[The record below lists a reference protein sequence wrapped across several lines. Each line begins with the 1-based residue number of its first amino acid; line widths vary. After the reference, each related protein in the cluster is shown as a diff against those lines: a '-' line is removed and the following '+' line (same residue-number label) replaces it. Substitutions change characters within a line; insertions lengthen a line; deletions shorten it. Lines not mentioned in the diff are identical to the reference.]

1 MFFVISVF
9 IIIHPSVSHTHCLED
24 IGLILAQ
31 RDADRKTDRLGL
43 IGFLIK
49 FSYAGPNRIRLHL
62 GSDNH
67 EFITADTIY
76 FAIVENI
83 REYLS
88 SLLDGGQKDMNDL
101 MINFSEGYDK
111 FIMSMEKEYMELT
124 QRRRRATMLL
134 SKILS
139 IKYPLSRLLYLY
151 YYVNLDPGKIS
162 DALYISRA
170 TFYRLKSHAI
180 NTLTAIYYP
189 HKKNN
194 KAKGNDLEE

>member
-1 MFFVISVF
+1 
-9 IIIHPSVSHTHCLED
+9 
-24 IGLILAQ
+24 
-31 RDADRKTDRLGL
+31 
-43 IGFLIK
+43 
-49 FSYAGPNRIRLHL
+49 
-62 GSDNH
+62 
-67 EFITADTIY
+67 
-76 FAIVENI
+76 
-83 REYLS
+83 
-88 SLLDGGQKDMNDL
+88 
-101 MINFSEGYDK
+101 
-111 FIMSMEKEYMELT
+111 
-124 QRRRRATMLL
+124 MLL

>member
-1 MFFVISVF
+1 MALLYDDLPQRNNRNGDMIGNASSFEEARAIIVTRLNYLRADISYHTTAEEALFAELCKAHEDKKQRLMDLYAKFYSPCKVSDPAF
-9 IIIHPSVSHTHCLED
+9 IS
-24 IGLILAQ
+24 
-31 RDADRKTDRLGL
+31 
-43 IGFLIK
+43 
-49 FSYAGPNRIRLHL
+49 
-62 GSDNH
+62 
-67 EFITADTIY
+67 
-76 FAIVENI
+76 
-83 REYLS
+83 
-88 SLLDGGQKDMNDL
+88 GGQKDMNDL